1 MKVLFLKD
9 VPKVA
14 KKGEVKNVSD
24 GYARNYLL
32 PKKMVQKVSE
42 ELLRM
47 KVKKENAKKAS
58 LLLLVEKEKQWSKLV
73 ETMKRISFSRKASN
87 GSLFG
92 SITQKDILDELKKI
106 GIRISCEDII
116 ISNPIKKIGQHQ
128 IILVFPQT
136 KVQKNLTVEIIK
148 ES

>member
-32 PKKMVQKVSE
+32 PNKMVQKVSE
-42 ELLRM
+42 ELLQM
-47 KVKKENAKKAS
+47 KIKKENAKKAEH
-58 LLLLVEKEKQWSKLV
+58 LLLIEKENQWSRCI
-73 ETMKRISFSRKASN
+73 ETTKRISFFRKASN

-92 SITQKDILDELKKI
+92 SITQKDIVDELKKI
-106 GIRISCEDII
+106 GILLSSDDILI
-116 ISNPIKKIGQHQ
+116 PNPIKKIGQHQ
-128 IILVFPQT
+128 IVLVFPRT
-136 KVQKNLTVEIIK
+136 KIQKSLVVEIIK
-148 ES
+148 EV